1 MQQTYAI
8 IGLGRFGS
16 SLLEALINAN
26 QEVLAIDKDPERVED
41 YMEVATHAV
50 IADAQE
56 EEALVELDLT
66 SFDHVVVCIGHNQ
79 QASILTTILL
89 KDLGVHNVIAKA
101 ENKLHARVL
110 DKVGADQ
117 VVRPETEMAQRL
129 AEQLISPNVLSF
141 VDLGD
146 ATAFAEIKVANL
158 KFSNQTIAELDIQG
172 KYGLTVVSIK
182 SQGDITIS
190 PEVDTTVQIGDIIT
204 VIGKHSDVQRLDEA
218 LDKTK

>member
-1 MQQTYAI
+1 MQQTFAI

-16 SLLEALINAN
+16 SLLEDLINAN

-41 YMEVATHAV
+41 LMEVATHAV

-56 EEALVELDLT
+56 EEALTELDLT
-66 SFDHVVVCIGHNQ
+66 SFDHVIVCIGHNQ

-89 KDLGVHNVIAKA
+89 KDLGVSNVIAKA

-129 AEQLISPNVLSF
+129 AEQLMSPNLLSF
-141 VDLGD
+141 INLGD
-146 ATAFAEIKVANL
+146 EVAVGEIKIANL
-158 KFSNQTIAELDIQG
+158 RFSNQTITDLDIRK
-172 KYGLTVVSIK
+172 KYGLTIVAIK
-182 SQGDITIS
+182 SQNKVTVS
-190 PEVDTTVQIGDIIT
+190 PDADTVVQIGDIIT
-204 VIGKHSDVQRLDEA
+204 VIGTHHDVQRFEEVLDSA
-218 LDKTK
+218 K